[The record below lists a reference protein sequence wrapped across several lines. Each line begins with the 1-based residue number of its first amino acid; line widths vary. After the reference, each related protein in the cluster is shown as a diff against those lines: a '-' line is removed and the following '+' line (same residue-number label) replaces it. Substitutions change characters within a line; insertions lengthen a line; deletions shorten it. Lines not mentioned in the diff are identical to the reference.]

1 MGFWIVSSETFISD
15 QQGHSQRTVIVFSFL
30 HSIGIVTIGMWN
42 PSALLIHCTY
52 ASMRRSRCNNK
63 SLWTMFV
70 CVSYK
75 CSSVFCCLC
84 VFFCH
89 CQFVFTVEHSPR
101 FSASFQYCVLESSR
115 SGISFVDGDRA
126 ARKMQTVEK
135 RRHVERKSEKRRE
148 KWKNDSDEQR
158 MHVAHAIHATI

>member
-15 QQGHSQRTVIVFSFL
+15 QQGDSQRTVIVFSFL

-84 VFFCH
+84 VFFSATVNSCSPLNIH
-89 CQFVFTVEHSPR
+89 RVFLLRFNTAYLNRLGPEFLLLTVIE
-101 FSASFQYCVLESSR
+101 Q
-115 SGISFVDGDRA
+115 
-126 ARKMQTVEK
+126 QEK
-135 RRHVERKSEKRRE
+135 CRQ
-148 KWKNDSDEQR
+148 WKKGG
-158 MHVAHAIHATI
+158 T

>member
-1 MGFWIVSSETFISD
+1 MHQCAV
-15 QQGHSQRTVIVFSFL
+15 RA
-30 HSIGIVTIGMWN
+30 VTTN
-42 PSALLIHCTY
+42 
-52 ASMRRSRCNNK
+52 
-63 SLWTMFV
+63 V
-70 CVSYK
+70 CER
-75 CSSVFCCLC
+75 CLC
-84 VFFCH
+84 VFRISVPLFFAVYVFFFCH

-148 KWKNDSDEQR
+148 KWKNDSDERR